1 MKIDKNIPLPPRR
14 GAHRSKAI
22 AFIDTMQAGDSVLFN
37 DVLDANRLRDA
48 LRYRGIKTSIRKG
61 DDGVRVWRLS

>member
-1 MKIDKNIPLPPRR
+1 MQIDKNIPLPPKRH
-14 GAHRSKAI
+14 AIRSKAV
-22 AFIDTMQAGDSVLFN
+22 AFVDTMQAGDSVLFN

-48 LRYRGIKTSIRKG
+48 LRYRGIKTSMRKG